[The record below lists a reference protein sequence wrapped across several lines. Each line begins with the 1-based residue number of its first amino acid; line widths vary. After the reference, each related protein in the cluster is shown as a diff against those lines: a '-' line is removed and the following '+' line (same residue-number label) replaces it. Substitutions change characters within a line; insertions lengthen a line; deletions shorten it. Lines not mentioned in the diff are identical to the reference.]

1 MLPRIDSIRTARLL
15 LRPFTADDV
24 DDVWSYQRKE
34 VVARY
39 MPWRERDREETAA
52 AVRQMVTENAL
63 SGDGDCLSLAVV
75 DPDAGTVMGQVE
87 LVWLSRVDRQ
97 GEIGFVFNPQYQ
109 GRGMATE
116 AVRELLHL
124 GFDQLGLHRIV
135 GRCVAKNSA
144 SAALL
149 RRIGM
154 RQEAH
159 FIESFLLK
167 GSREDELVYAMLQ
180 REWRPNSI
188 R

>member
-1 MLPRIDSIRTARLL
+1 MLSRIDSIRTTGLV

-24 DDVWSYQRKE
+24 DDVWSYQRLAA
-34 VVARY
+34 VARY
-39 MPWRERDREETAA
+39 MPWRERDREEVAA
-52 AVRQMVTENAL
+52 AVRQMTTENAL
-63 SGDGDCLSLAVV
+63 SDEGDCLSLAVV
-75 DPDAGTVMGQVE
+75 DPDVDTVIGQVE
-87 LVWLSRVDRQ
+87 LVWLSRADRQ
-97 GEIGFVFNPQYQ
+97 GEVGFVFNPENQ

-159 FIESFLLK
+159 LVESCLLK
-167 GSREDELVYAMLQ
+167 GCREDELVYAMLQ
-180 REWRPNSI
+180 REWSADPAR
-188 R
+188 